1 MTLIFRSGVLFAVL
15 CSPVFAQRDSQAE
28 KDRKERERIEK
39 EGPVYTS
46 PDQADEDFDFAG
58 EYLGW
63 QQLQGSLRGSQRIGV
78 QVIALGKGKFT
89 AVKYLGGLPGD
100 GWLRGQRIVLDGER
114 TSDGV
119 LLKGK
124 VTSLLV
130 SADAAQVVDDL
141 GEKLGEL
148 KRVHR
153 ESPTMGAQPPAE
165 ATVLFDGTG
174 VDHFKNGKI
183 TDDGWLMAGTETEAP
198 WGSFRLH
205 GEFLLPYKPLARGQ
219 SRGNSGFY
227 LQGRYELQVLDS
239 FGLEG
244 VENECGGIYKLFR
257 PNVNMCLPPL
267 EWQTYDIDFQAAKF
281 DESGKKVEPMTI
293 SVWHNGVPIHAR
305 RKVPSKTGAGAD
317 EGPNP
322 LPIKLQDH
330 KNPVVYRNL
339 WIIDTGKP
347 GAREVDWLRLP
358 VKAPPVPVA
367 VSDASGN
374 QF

>member
-1 MTLIFRSGVLFAVL
+1 MKLFIRTTFALAVL
-15 CSPVFAQRDSQAE
+15 CGPALAQKAN
-28 KDRKERERIEK
+28 
-39 EGPVYTS
+39 EGPTYIS
-46 PDQADEDFDFAG
+46 REQADEDFAFAG

-63 QQLQGSLRGSQRIGV
+63 QKLQGSDRGSQRIGV
-78 QVIALGKGKFT
+78 QVIPLGGGKFT

-100 GWLRGQRIVLDGER
+100 GWMRGQRILLDGER
-114 TSDGV
+114 TTDV
-119 LLKGK
+119 VALKGH
-124 VTSLLV
+124 VTSL
-130 SADAAQVVDDL
+130 VVAPDEAHVVNEL
-141 GEKLGEL
+141 GDKLGEL

-153 ESPTMGAQPPAE
+153 ESPTMGAQPPAD

-174 VDHFKNGKI
+174 VDHFKNAKM
-183 TDDGWLMAGTETEAP
+183 TDSGLLMAGTETKDA
-198 WGSFRLH
+198 WNNFRLH

-219 SRGNSGFY
+219 ARGNSGFY

-257 PNVNMCLPPL
+257 PAVNMCLPPL

-281 DESGKKVEPMTI
+281 DDAGKKVEPMTI
-293 SVWHNGVPIHAR
+293 SVWQNGVPIHVR
-305 RKVPSKTGAGAD
+305 RKVPSKTGAGAA

-330 KNPVVYRNL
+330 GNPVVYRNI
-339 WIIDTGKP
+339 WIIDTNKP
-347 GAREVDWLRLP
+347 GARDIAWLRLP
-358 VKAPPVPVA
+358 LKAPPVPVA